1 MRERQ
6 SYQLEGTW
14 GSSLGPR
21 SEAPPW
27 PAGVGRLSSDPHGY
41 GCRWGEGYK
50 WKKMWRKKDRE
61 LEPERWTE
69 DEIERREELTQTEV
83 GR

>member
-1 MRERQ
+1 MEEEVVRERQ

-14 GSSLGPR
+14 GSSLGPTL
-21 SEAPPW
+21 
-27 PAGVGRLSSDPHGY
+27 AGRGGESSDPHGY